1 MSAPARQSVEIIE
14 RKDQL
19 VTALSDGVKPA
30 SAWRIGTEHEKFVYK
45 QDDFQPAPF
54 DGRQGIE
61 ALLKGIAADGW
72 KPIEE
77 NGRIIALTND
87 GANVT
92 LEPGGQ
98 FELSGAPVED
108 IHQTAAE
115 IDSHIAQVKE
125 IGSKLGLGFL
135 GLGFSPQWRR
145 ADIPWMP
152 KGRYAIMRRYMPLKG
167 NLGLDMMQRTTTVQ
181 VNLDFDSEADMT
193 QKFRISLALQPLAT
207 ALWANSPF
215 IEGKPTGFLSTR
227 SQVWTDTDPD
237 RCGILPFVF
246 EDGMGFERYVDWVL
260 DAPMYF
266 VYRDNRY
273 IDVAGRSFRDF
284 MAGKLPELPGERPML
299 GDWND
304 HLTTVFPEVRL
315 KKFLEMRGADS
326 GSVDRLYALSAFWV
340 GLLYET
346 AEQGAAYDLVKNWTA
361 EDHAYLRA
369 EAPRTGLKTIFR
381 GRPLQE
387 LALQVL
393 EISRH
398 GLQKRKKGEE
408 SYLDVMQKIAESGI
422 VPAEELL
429 RLHNGR
435 WNGDVTKVYSE
446 FSF

>member
-30 SAWRIGTEHEKFVYK
+30 SEWRIGTEHEKFVYK

-54 DGRQGIE
+54 DGPQGIE
-61 ALLKGIAADGW
+61 ALLKGIAAKGW
-72 KPIEE
+72 KPVEE
-77 NGRIIALTND
+77 NGRIIALTKD

-98 FELSGAPVED
+98 FELSGAPVEN
-108 IHQTAAE
+108 IRQTAAE
-115 IDSHIAQVKE
+115 IDPHIAEVKDV
-125 IGSKLGLGFL
+125 GSKLGLGFL
-135 GLGFSPQWRR
+135 GLGFTPQWRR
-145 ADIPWMP
+145 SDIPWMP

-284 MAGKLPELPGERPML
+284 MAGKLPELPGERPTL
-299 GDWND
+299 GDWTD

-326 GSVDRLYALSAFWV
+326 GPVDRLYALPAFWV

-346 AEQGAAYDLVKNWTA
+346 AEQDAAYDLVKDWTA

-398 GLQKRKKGEE
+398 GLKKRKKGEE
-408 SYLDVMQKIAESGI
+408 SYLDVMQQIAESGI

-429 RLHNGR
+429 RLYNGR